1 MTRTRR
7 PNNADSYSRIVLHRD
22 GTVTMWSC
30 ARQQWERGTPSPAEI
45 AECSHADADRIVLHM
60 VGVVGRDGGR

>member
-30 ARQQWERGTPSPAEI
+30 ARQQWERGTPSPADL
-45 AECSHADADRIVLHM
+45 AECSHADADRIVRHTAAA
-60 VGVVGRDGGR
+60 

>member
-1 MTRTRR
+1 MTRTDR

-30 ARQQWERGTPSPAEI
+30 ARQQWERGTPDAADL
-45 AECSHADADRIVLHM
+45 AECSGTDSARVARHVERCA
-60 VGVVGRDGGR
+60 